1 MKHEEYMKRAIEL
14 ATIALN
20 NDEVPVGCV
29 IVLNDEIIGEG
40 YNVREQQQT
49 IFTHAENIAINEANK
64 RLNSWRLE
72 DCNLYVTLEPCLM
85 CAGAISQARIK
96 NVYFGA
102 MDIKAGAYGSVIDV
116 SQIHSLNHHTTVY
129 GGLLKEECQQLLKLY
144 FKGKRKQ

>member
-64 RLNSWRLE
+64 KLNSWRLE
-72 DCNLYVTLEPCLM
+72 DCDLYVTLEPCLM

-116 SQIHSLNHHTTVY
+116 SQIRSLNHHTTVY